1 MKPITFIR
9 ANKTKHGG
17 AEVYLSRLSEALRE
31 KGVTHRVVHSKIPK
45 WLPSWLRVLRFNAE
59 VCRQKSDN
67 ELYFSLERISC
78 ADIYRAGDG
87 VHRVFVGVEKKSILN
102 PLHTVYMMLEK
113 RCFNNAKRII
123 ANSKMIKQQ
132 IVETYG
138 IAAQKVAVV
147 YNGIKLETVDKE
159 AAKERLIQEFMW
171 EEDEMLFLYVGSGFK
186 RKGVQEF
193 LQILSQLKGKRFR
206 AFVVGKEK
214 RMETYEALAK
224 ELGLAER
231 VYFTGARDNVKD
243 FYAVSDIFLFPTH
256 YEPFSNVVLEA
267 MWFENAVFTTRQNG
281 ASEILDEAC
290 IMKNPNDTA
299 IVKKIEALFADP
311 IQLARIKADNKAQAG
326 CYGIERNVEET
337 LRVIDEAVR

>member
-1 MKPITFIR
+1 MHNIVLIR

-31 KGVTHRVVHSKIPK
+31 KGITHRVVHSKIPK
-45 WLPSWLRVLRFNAE
+45 WLPSWVRVLRFNTE
-59 VCRQKSDN
+59 VCQQKNAN

-87 VHRVFVGVEKKSILN
+87 VHRVFVAMERKSMLN
-102 PLHTVYMMLEK
+102 PLHSVYMMLEK

-123 ANSKMIKQQ
+123 ANSEMIKRQ
-132 IVETYG
+132 IIDTYG
-138 IAAQKVAVV
+138 IDAQKVAVV

-159 AAKERLIQEFMW
+159 AAKERLMQEFTW
-171 EEDEMLFLYVGSGFK
+171 EEDEILFLYVGSGFK
-186 RKGVQEF
+186 RKGVREF
-193 LQILSQLKGKRFR
+193 LQILSKLKGKSFR

-214 RMETYEALAK
+214 RMDTYRALAK
-224 ELGLAER
+224 ELGLNEK
-231 VYFTGARDNVKD
+231 VYFTGARDDVKD

-290 IMKNPNDTA
+290 IMENPDDMA
-299 IVKKIEALFADP
+299 VVKKIEVFFANP
-311 IQLARIKADNKAQAG
+311 EKLTKIKADNKVQAG
-326 CYGIERNVEET
+326 RFGIERNVEET
-337 LRVIDEAVR
+337 LKVIDEAVR